1 MFRAA
6 DPARRVDFQE
16 LGANPVFDE
25 LLEAIVAGDLVAKD
39 DHLGADPT
47 SPKTGTAESRSD
59 RSRRPHLVALITIAA
74 ARVLLVAG
82 LTLELGTGG
91 PNPKNGLP
99 NGAQITPWHA
109 ARLLPVILQPRRSG
123 MVPRAY
129 SDRGYLWV
137 MHPATV

>member
-1 MFRAA
+1 MLRVA